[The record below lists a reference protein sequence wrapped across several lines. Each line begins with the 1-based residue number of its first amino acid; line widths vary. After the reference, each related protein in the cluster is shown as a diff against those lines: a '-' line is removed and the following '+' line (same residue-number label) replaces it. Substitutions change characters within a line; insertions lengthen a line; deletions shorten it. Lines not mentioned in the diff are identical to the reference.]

1 MDIDKIIREKF
12 KVFWKLIKLG
22 YDSDKKIIDMK
33 IEELIQSSDF
43 NRNELTLA
51 VGIKNSLINKSL
63 VSFLCEI
70 NEKNLI

>member
-1 MDIDKIIREKF
+1 MDIERIIREKF
-12 KVFWKLIKLG
+12 RVFLKLIKAG

-33 IEELIQSSDF
+33 IEELIQAPNF
-43 NRNELTLA
+43 NRRELSIA

-70 NEKNLI
+70 NEESLI